1 MPRSGHHV
9 LVFDSG
15 VGGLSVVSEIRARL
29 PQAYLSYAADD
40 EFRPYG
46 SKSEAQL
53 QVRLPGLLATL
64 GHMLDPDAV
73 VVACNTASTTALP
86 FIRRAVSVPVI
97 GVVPAI
103 KPAAETSTT
112 RAIGVLGTPGT
123 VRRAYVD
130 DLISDFA
137 PDCHVLLQGSTR
149 LVAEAEK
156 KLAGQPA
163 DMDVIRREIAP
174 LFAGRVGA
182 DVDAVVLACTH
193 FPLLRDELRAAVRQS
208 VTWIDSG
215 AAIARRLETV
225 LADIGQRPLP
235 EHIQT
240 AFLIGPETDEA
251 RARAFADYG
260 FEKTIGL
267 TGPSY
272 GSDILMGKERL

>member
-15 VGGLSVVSEIRARL
+15 VGGLSVVSEVRVRL
-29 PQAYLSYAADD
+29 PQAYLSYVADD

-53 QVRLPGLLATL
+53 QERLPGLMATL
-64 GHMLDPDAV
+64 QYMLDPDV
-73 VVACNTASTTALP
+73 IVVACNTASTTALP
-86 FIRRAVSVPVI
+86 FIRKAAHIPII

-112 RAIGVLGTPGT
+112 RTIGVLGTPGT

-137 PDCHVLLQGSTR
+137 PDCHVRLKGSTR

-156 KLAGQPA
+156 KLAGRPV
-163 DMDVIRREIAP
+163 DMDIIRSEIAP
-174 LFAGRVGA
+174 LFAGRIGA

-193 FPLLRDELRAAVRQS
+193 FPLLHDELRAAVRQS
-208 VTWIDSG
+208 VNWIDSG

-225 LADIGQRPLP
+225 LAEIPKRPLP
-235 EHIQT
+235 NYGQT
-240 AFLIGPETDEA
+240 AFLIGPDTDVV
-251 RARAFADYG
+251 RARAFSDYG
-260 FEKTIGL
+260 FKQTVGL
-267 TGPSY
+267 REP
-272 GSDILMGKERL
+272 